1 MPPRIGR
8 CLWRFMIIAGQ
19 LYLPSLQ
26 EDISE
31 KFQAQIA
38 IETDP
43 ARVTEPK
50 SPKPRCCREY
60 QMELTPDR
68 RDP

>member
-1 MPPRIGR
+1 
-8 CLWRFMIIAGQ
+8 MIIAGQ

-38 IETDP
+38 YRNRP
-43 ARVTEPK
+43 GPKVTEPK
-50 SPKPRCCREY
+50 SPKPR
-60 QMELTPDR
+60 LLPGLLKWN
-68 RDP
+68 